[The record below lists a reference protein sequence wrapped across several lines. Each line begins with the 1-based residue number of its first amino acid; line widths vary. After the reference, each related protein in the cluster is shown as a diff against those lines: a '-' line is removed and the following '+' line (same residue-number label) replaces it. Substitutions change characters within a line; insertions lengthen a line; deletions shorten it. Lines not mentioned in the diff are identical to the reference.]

1 MKHLHDLLPRDRRGA
16 IALTFGVALVP
27 ILLGVGSGVD
37 ITRGV
42 QVKRVLQAAADS
54 AALAGASAYA
64 NGNSAANASTAAANY
79 LSLNALP
86 LPDGAPNPTTTIS
99 TSEQSTNGTVSGYTV
114 SVTATT
120 QVPTTFMSLFVSSVP
135 VTASATAVNPVS
147 TVTLDG
153 SGIIDNFK
161 SSACDL
167 NTIYYYLTSDNNTI
181 PNPSSF
187 TSSQLVASNGSSSNP
202 AVSFTAS
209 ATQKIGFALQN
220 VTGGRCGYG
229 TNQYGS
235 PQGNTNWFFSTAW
248 PPANNPYNS
257 ATYQAVPNNRSFY
270 STTTLIPNAILTP
283 PVGGVGFSTTPT
295 FPTVTCQQIGS
306 QYVNYYWNDMGGTTD
321 DLDYNDME
329 YTFNCTP
336 VGGNGNGSGTVATV
350 QPVYLSQ

>member
-16 IALTFGVALVP
+16 IALTFGFALVP

-37 ITRGV
+37 IPRGV

-64 NGNSAANASTAAANY
+64 NGDSAPNASIAAAND

-99 TSEQSTNGTVSGYTV
+99 EQSTNGTVSGYTV
-114 SVTATT
+114 SVSATT
-120 QVPTTFMSLFVSSVP
+120 QMPTTFMSLFVSSVP
-135 VTASATAVNPVS
+135 VTASATAVKPVS

-187 TSSQLVASNGSSSNP
+187 TSSQLVAINGSSSNP
-202 AVSFTAS
+202 AVPFTAS

-220 VTGGRCGYG
+220 VTGGRCAYG
-229 TNQYGS
+229 SNQYGA
-235 PQGNTNWFFSTAW
+235 PQGNTNWFFSNAW

-257 ATYQAVPNNRSFY
+257 ATYQAVPNNRGFY
-270 STTTLIPNAILTP
+270 STITIIPNAVLAP
-283 PVGGVGFSTTPT
+283 PVGGVGFSTAPT
-295 FPTVTCQQIGS
+295 YPTVTCRQIGS
-306 QYVNYYWNDMGGTTD
+306 QCVNYYWNDMGGTTD
-321 DLDYNDME
+321 DLDYNDMD

-336 VGGNGNGSGTVATV
+336 VGGNGNGNGTVATV